1 MRQHN
6 GMRPQDIVVLV
17 KMVLWENREWQFQE
31 LARALYISPAEV
43 SESVNRS
50 SFAGLV
56 NHQRKKVH
64 RLSFL
69 EFLQFGM
76 PYVFP
81 QAPGP
86 LTRGMITGHSHPY
99 FNKGII
105 SSELYVWPEVNGID
119 YGQAIEPFY
128 AKQVKAAREDERLY
142 EILAV
147 LDVIRTGKSREK
159 KMAIEYLHEFF
170 KHESSST
177 YYENHGRL

>member
-17 KMVLWENREWQFQE
+17 KIVLWENRSWQFQE

-50 SFAGLV
+50 SFAGLI
-56 NHQRKKVH
+56 NHERKKVH
-64 RLSFL
+64 RLSFF

-81 QAPGP
+81 QSPGS
-86 LTRGMITGHSHPY
+86 LTKGMATGHCHRYFSH
-99 FNKGII
+99 GII
-105 SSELYVWPEVNGID
+105 SNDVYVWPELNGSD
-119 YGQAIEPFY
+119 YGQAIQPFY
-128 AKQVKAAREDERLY
+128 HNQVKAAKKDELLY
-142 EILAV
+142 EALAV

-159 KMAIEYLHEFF
+159 KMAIEYLHQFF
-170 KHESSST
+170 KHGSPDQ
-177 YYENHGRL
+177 YYQNAVGS